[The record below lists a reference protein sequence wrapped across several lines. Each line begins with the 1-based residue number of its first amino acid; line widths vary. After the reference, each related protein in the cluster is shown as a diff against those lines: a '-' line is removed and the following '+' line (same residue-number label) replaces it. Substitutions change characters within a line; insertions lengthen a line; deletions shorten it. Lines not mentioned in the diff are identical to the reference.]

1 MAEAAPGIL
10 DDLTALADITRDRLL
25 LLLEAQELTVSE
37 LCAVLQLPQSTVSR
51 HLKALADLDWVSSRA
66 EGTSRLY
73 AMARE
78 SLPASARRLWL
89 LVREQVAESRP
100 AAEDHRR
107 LQTVLAARRSR
118 SQAFFSSAAGRWDHL
133 REELFGGTFH
143 LEALAGLL
151 DPDWVIGDLGCGTG
165 PVSAALAPFV
175 GRVVAVDNS
184 TAMLTAAKRRLAGA
198 ANVEFRRGDLES
210 LPIADRELDAAS
222 LALVLPYLP
231 TPARA
236 IADVGRALK
245 PGGRLV
251 LVDVEAHEREQYR
264 RQLGHQ
270 WLGFTEPQM
279 RAWLEAAGLARVRI
293 RPLPA
298 PAEAKGP
305 PLFVATATKN

>member
-1 MAEAAPGIL
+1 MPENAPAIL
-10 DDLTALADITRDRLL
+10 DDLSALADITRDRLL

-73 AMARE
+73 SMARE

-89 LVREQVAESRP
+89 LVREQVAESRG

-133 REELFGGTFH
+133 REELFGTTFH
-143 LEALAGLL
+143 LQALAGLL
-151 DPDWVIGDLGCGTG
+151 DDRWVVGDLGCGTG

-175 GRVVAVDNS
+175 ARVVAVDNS
-184 TAMLTAAKRRLAGA
+184 PAMLSAAKRRLAGA

-210 LPIADRELDAAS
+210 LPVGDRELDAAS

-231 TPARA
+231 TPGRA
-236 IADVGRALK
+236 IAEVARVLA
-245 PGGRLV
+245 PGGRV
-251 LVDVEAHEREQYR
+251 IVVDLEAHDREQYR

-270 WLGFTEPQM
+270 WLGFTETQM
-279 RAWLEAAGLARVRI
+279 RAWLEAAGLTGVRI
-293 RPLPA
+293 RPLPT
-298 PAEAKGP
+298 PPEAKGP
-305 PLFVATATKN
+305 PLFVATAVKH